1 MSWQACTSIVTHRA
15 TQVSHTSCGRY
26 SKLHALQKWSSI
38 ACSCLA
44 AQRPGLL
51 HATTRAPSQSC
62 GWPPTRASL
71 STCSAARQVKT
82 VHLQAHRATL
92 CAHCV
97 TLQCTCTH
105 ARIPPEQARLPSAGA
120 SPDSAHTHTAA
131 EGGCSRE
138 AMSVQRH
145 GTRMAHSVRHSLS
158 PAPRLVNVPN
168 AAPIAAAAMQSIHL
182 GSQSRPASRLVGAH
196 SAVNCQLKVQLRS
209 Q

>member
-120 SPDSAHTHTAA
+120 SPDSAHTHTQPQKAA
-131 EGGCSRE
+131 VAVKPCLCR
-138 AMSVQRH
+138 
-145 GTRMAHSVRHSLS
+145 GTAHAWHTVC
-158 PAPRLVNVPN
+158 AT
-168 AAPIAAAAMQSIHL
+168 AFHL
-182 GSQSRPASRLVGAH
+182 HHDL
-196 SAVNCQLKVQLRS
+196 
-209 Q
+209 